1 MSQLPPS
8 NPARRRLLAG
18 IAASTASAGVLAA
31 CGGSSA
37 DDNDDGGS
45 LIGGDG
51 SPAPLPQMK
60 GLPAPEDSGIDHIVV
75 VMMENRSFDHYF
87 GWLAGANGQQ
97 AGLNF
102 KDKSGA
108 TVASFPLATSDGYGY
123 QSCGQEDPN
132 HSYDGG
138 RLHYNDGRMDGFLQT
153 VSADGDHFPVG
164 YFGADDLPFFKGVA
178 EQWTVCDR
186 YFSGILSSTYPN
198 RIYMHTG
205 QTDRNSNSTTA
216 STLPAIW
223 DRLAAKGLT
232 GTYYF
237 NDLPLTALFGTRF
250 LTISQPYAAFLAA
263 AALGTLPSVSYVDPS
278 FGGELTGTSNDDHP
292 LADVRNGQAFLNQI
306 YNALRNGPNW
316 EKTLLIINYDEWGGF
331 YDHVPPPLAP
341 VSTPENSV
349 VGNDGRL
356 GFRVPCVLAGPR
368 VRKGHIDSDQYDPN
382 SILNLISWRF
392 GLDGLGVRS
401 QTSKNLAYALDFN
414 SAPRSD
420 KPAFDVAAGPF
431 GTVCQLATILPQSTS
446 LSALQSAE
454 RSAAEHFLDLETL
467 RMIAKRS
474 GFSW

>member
-1 MSQLPPS
+1 MSQLPS

-18 IAASTASAGVLAA
+18 IAASTAGASVLAA
-31 CGGSSA
+31 CGGGSGA
-37 DDNDDGGS
+37 GDDDGGS

-51 SPAPLPQMK
+51 APAPLPQMK

-87 GWLAGANGQQ
+87 GWLPGANGKQ
-97 AGLNF
+97 AGLSF
-102 KDKSGA
+102 EDKAGA
-108 TVASFPLATSDGYGY
+108 SVASFPLASTAGYGY

-132 HSYDGG
+132 HNYDGG
-138 RLHYNDGRMDGFLQT
+138 RLHYNDGKMDGFLQT

-198 RIYMHTG
+198 RMYMHSG
-205 QTDRNSNSTTA
+205 QTDRNSNTLTA

-223 DRLAAKGLT
+223 DQLAAKGLT

-263 AALGTLPSVSYVDPS
+263 AALGTLPAVSYVDPS
-278 FGGELTGTSNDDHP
+278 FGGEPLGTSNDDHP
-292 LADVRNGQAFLNQI
+292 LADVRNGQAFLNQV
-306 YNALRNGPNW
+306 YNALRNSPNW

-341 VSTPENSV
+341 VSLPENSV

-368 VRKGHIDSDQYDPN
+368 VKKGHIDSNQYDPN

-401 QTSKNLAYALDFN
+401 QTSKNLAYALDFD

-420 KPAFDVAAGPF
+420 TPAFDVGAGPF

-446 LSALQSAE
+446 LSSLESAQ
-454 RSAAEHFLDLETL
+454 RSAAEHFLDLEGL
-467 RMIAKRS
+467 RMVAKRN